1 MKFSLAFCYSSG
13 AVGVTKSPYGPGA
26 GQILMD
32 DVKCVGTESSL
43 ANCNFNGWGQN
54 NCGHSEDA
62 GVICQDSEYPLGGN
76 LFNCCICIK
85 FVALQLLVV
94 VIPTLNIILATTQMQ
109 IRLVDANG
117 QSGGFQGRLE
127 VNINNTWGT
136 VCDDAFGTPEAI
148 VVCKQLHFSGYGQK
162 TKVQKQKSTSM
173 FIHFNRNSN
182 LNFLAL
188 LKKIS

>member
-1 MKFSLAFCYSSG
+1 M
-13 AVGVTKSPYGPGA
+13 
-26 GQILMD
+26 
-32 DVKCVGTESSL
+32 
-43 ANCNFNGWGQN
+43 
-54 NCGHSEDA
+54 
-62 GVICQDSEYPLGGN
+62 
-76 LFNCCICIK
+76 
-85 FVALQLLVV
+85 QLLVV
-94 VIPTLNIILATTQMQ
+94 FIPTLNIILATTQMQ

-162 TKVQKQKSTSM
+162 TKQKYKSEQKITSM

-182 LNFLAL
+182 LNFFAL

>member
-117 QSGGFQGRLE
+117 HSGGFQGRLE

-162 TKVQKQKSTSM
+162 TKQKYKNKKVLQCLSTL
-173 FIHFNRNSN
+173 IEI
-182 LNFLAL
+182 LT
-188 LKKIS
+188 